1 MGKSRSALKPNEGRS
16 RVIIEEVSPE
26 VDGGRYAAK
35 RVMGDTVAVT
45 AAIFGDG
52 HDHLGARLLYRREDE
67 TTWRHAPFAPLGNDL
82 WQAEFL
88 ADTLGAWRFTVQG
101 WVDHFDTWLHDLQKR
116 IDAQGAAD
124 APSSVNLNEP
134 LPGTSTPQPGTA
146 RLQTTP
152 GPATAATL
160 STAAADVALAFRS
173 GAILLDK
180 ASSRATDEHA
190 KTLKAA
196 AGRLR
201 SIAEGPPEN
210 GQRYDFPLDD
220 ATIDLAMQYPDLA
233 FVTTYAR
240 EVPLWIDRK
249 RAEFSSWYEFFPR
262 SLGKT
267 GPDGIQRHGTLRDVA
282 DYLPTVAAMGFDV
295 VYMPP
300 IHPIGTAFRK
310 GKNNSTVA
318 EPGDVGSPWAIG
330 KTDRGHKARL
340 RDLGTYADFDHL
352 IQTAQDL
359 KLDIALDIAF
369 QCSPDHPWVKQHP
382 DWFQIRPDGSIQ
394 YAENPPKK
402 YQDIYPIN
410 FESGDWQALWQE
422 LYSVF
427 AFWVEKGVRIFRVD
441 NPHTKALPFWEWC
454 IAEVHKTAPDVIFLA
469 EAFTRPHVMY
479 SLAKAGYTQSYT
491 YFSWRNTKAELTEY
505 LEEVTQPPVSDFF
518 RPNLWPNTP
527 DILPKPLQVANPA
540 LYRQRILLAA
550 TLGASYGVY
559 GPAFELMEHEPAK
572 PGAEEYLNSE
582 KYQLRDWDLD
592 DPEVHAR
599 SLAPIYTVLNT
610 LRRAHPALQRNA
622 SLRFHTI
629 GNEELLCYSK
639 RAGDD
644 IILCVVNLDP
654 DRVQTGFTDLDVLA
668 LGVDNGAPY
677 TVEDALTGA
686 AYTWQGARNYVSLDP
701 LQQPAHILILHRG
714 AAHDL
719 FTPKAMSS

>member
-1 MGKSRSALKPNEGRS
+1 MKPNEGRS

-35 RVMGDTVAVT
+35 RVLGDTVAVT

-67 TTWRHAPFAPLGNDL
+67 KTWRYAPFAELGNDL
-82 WQAEFL
+82 WKAEFT
-88 ADTLGAWRFTVQG
+88 ADTLGQWRFTIQA
-101 WVDHFDTWLHDLQKR
+101 WVDHFDTWIHDLHKR
-116 IDAQGAAD
+116 IAAQGTAD
-124 APSSVNLNEP
+124 AAHATNLNEP
-134 LPGTSTPQPGTA
+134 LPGTSTPTSGTS
-146 RLQTTP
+146 TSS
-152 GPATAATL
+152 TASAAL

-180 ASSRATDEHA
+180 ASSRATGEDA
-190 KTLKAA
+190 KTLKSA

-201 SIAEGPPEN
+201 VIAERAPEN
-210 GQRYDFPLDD
+210 GVRYDFPLDD
-220 ATIDLAMQYPDLA
+220 ATVALAMRYPDLS
-233 FVTTYAR
+233 FMTTYSR
-240 EVPLWIDRK
+240 EVPLWVDRK

-262 SLGKT
+262 SLGKN
-267 GPDGIQRHGTLRDVA
+267 GAHGTLREVA
-282 DYLPTVAAMGFDV
+282 AYLPQVAAMGFDV

-300 IHPIGTAFRK
+300 IHPIGHAFRK

-330 KTDRGHKARL
+330 SADGGHKAIL
-340 RDLGTYADFDHL
+340 RELGNFADFDYL
-352 IQTAQDL
+352 VQTAQGL
-359 KLDIALDIAF
+359 GIDIALDIAF

-382 DWFQIRPDGSIQ
+382 DWFSIRPDGSIQ

-410 FESGDWQALWQE
+410 FESSDWQALWQE

-427 AFWVEKGVRIFRVD
+427 AFWVDKGVRVFRVD

-454 IAEVHKTAPDVIFLA
+454 IAEVHKTHPEVIFLA

-479 SLAKAGYTQSYT
+479 SLAKGGYTQSYT

-505 LEEVTQPPVSDFF
+505 LEEITQPPVSDFF

-527 DILPKPLQVANPA
+527 DILPKPLQVPNPA
-540 LYRQRILLAA
+540 LYSQRIILAA

-582 KYQLRDWDLD
+582 KYQIRQWNLD
-592 DPEVHAR
+592 DPAVKAK

-610 LRRAHPALQRNA
+610 LRREHPALQTN
-622 SLRFHTI
+622 STLRFHPI
-629 GNEELLCYSK
+629 SNDNLLCYSK
-639 RAGDD
+639 RLGDD
-644 IILCVVNLDP
+644 IVLCIVNLDP
-654 DRVQTGFTDLDVLA
+654 DAVQTGFTTLDVLA
-668 LGVDNGAPY
+668 LGVDSGAPY
-677 TVEDALTGA
+677 TVEDVLTGST
-686 AYTWQGARNYVSLDP
+686 YMWQGARNYVSLDP
-701 LQQPAHILILHRG
+701 AKQPAHLFILRRQTQAKQQDSEAG
-714 AAHDL
+714 VPTAR
-719 FTPKAMSS
+719 